1 MTANFDTCIE
11 RATTHLVEVVHFHGD
26 IGSHKPIATLG
37 ARLQVIERG
46 FTESMSKIL
55 QRTLAHSDGGTLAFV
70 GYSGS
75 DFFDATPFLMTFLSR
90 SAPRQIIWHKYA
102 PHPLVVRSP
111 DAVKIGRA
119 HV

>member
-1 MTANFDTCIE
+1 MPYC
-11 RATTHLVEVVHFHGD
+11 
-26 IGSHKPIATLG
+26 SYATLG

-70 GYSGS
+70 GYSGL

-90 SAPRQIIWHKYA
+90 STPRQIIWHKYA
-102 PHPLVVRSP
+102 PHPLIMRAVDRKSVV
-111 DAVKIGRA
+111 
-119 HV
+119 